1 MLLILL
7 LLWSTT
13 PRVTDHRLRGSTST
27 SSSLSSSLA
36 LPQRTST
43 ITGQVVQMLNEE
55 IKLRNEEL
63 EAKDETIR
71 KLREELEAN

>member
-1 MLLILL
+1 
-7 LLWSTT
+7 
-13 PRVTDHRLRGSTST
+13 
-27 SSSLSSSLA
+27 
-36 LPQRTST
+36 
-43 ITGQVVQMLNEE
+43 MLNEE